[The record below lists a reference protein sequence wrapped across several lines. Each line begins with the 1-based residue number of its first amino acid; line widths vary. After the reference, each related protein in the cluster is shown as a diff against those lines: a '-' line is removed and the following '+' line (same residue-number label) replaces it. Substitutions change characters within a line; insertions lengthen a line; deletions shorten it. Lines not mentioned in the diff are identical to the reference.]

1 MPTNRYGYAISYCH
15 VLFSVAVI
23 SGILGTSV
31 PETHKNRIKNLWREH
46 ANVTEEMKG
55 HSAEFAQH
63 VSIILLECAISNEL
77 YLQLAALII
86 AFSLIPVAAF
96 AQSSGE
102 YLILKSDRS
111 ETFALP
117 YTAANRDLDDPLV
130 YEYDEPKTPSWI
142 LSIRNNLSYVPGADS
157 KIVIRIQEPAPSEK
171 FIELVMFGGEF
182 RRYLVSVNLPEI
194 GYQRLY
200 SNDVNGWS
208 LDGPVAVAHGEN
220 VGLTVSD
227 GKRTILDR
235 FNLEGFAVGSI
246 SVYGR
251 ENATSPAV
259 ASGGDITFDILFG
272 AFQDSPV
279 YIVPAAIMAGVGA
292 LIVGLLVVKKRKPS
306 D

>member
-1 MPTNRYGYAISYCH
+1 M
-15 VLFSVAVI
+15 
-23 SGILGTSV
+23 
-31 PETHKNRIKNLWREH
+31 
-46 ANVTEEMKG
+46 
-55 HSAEFAQH
+55 
-63 VSIILLECAISNEL
+63 SIILLECAIFHQL
-77 YLQLAALII
+77 YLQLATLIF
-86 AFSLIPVAAF
+86 AFSLVPGAAF
-96 AQSSGE
+96 AQSSNE
-102 YLILKSDRS
+102 YLLLKSDGS
-111 ETFALP
+111 ESFAFP
-117 YTAANRDLDDPLV
+117 YTAANRDLDNPLV
-130 YEYDEPKTPSWI
+130 YEYDEPKSPSWI
-142 LSIRNNLSYVPGADS
+142 LSIRNNLSYAAAEDS
-157 KIVIRIQEPAPSEK
+157 KIVIKIQEPAPSEK
-171 FIELVMFGGEF
+171 FIELVMFGGES

-200 SNDVNGWS
+200 SNDFNGWS
-208 LDGPVAVAHGEN
+208 LENPVAVAHGEN

-279 YIVPAAIMAGVGA
+279 YLLPAAIMAGVGA